1 MGISTV
7 VDLSGAQPL
16 ALVNDLLAS
25 NSGIQVDAA
34 SIQIQASGPGAV
46 NTYDAATGAGLGIG
60 AGVLLTSGAT
70 PGTTNSLTWFGSDN
84 SGSTGFNNG
93 DPAIDAVVNTVFQT
107 QSYDATTLAFAFN
120 VTDPAATSISFDLVF
135 GSEEYPEW
143 VDAFVDCAVVMVD
156 GVNYALF
163 NKDPLAPL
171 SVISPNLAAGYFQ
184 DNASGILPIE
194 YDGVSGLLRIVAP
207 LAAGS
212 GPHTISIGI
221 ADTGD
226 HILDSGLFIA
236 NMRAGTDPGSGVVSN
251 PGGGTAGNDTCTGS
265 SKDEYFDLQAGD
277 DVVYAGGG
285 ADIVVA
291 GTGNDKVYAGSGSD
305 ELKGDAGDDLLDGGS
320 DGGGSADLSIDTA
333 VYAAVHTACSATIAA
348 DGHWILNASAAGEG
362 IDDLIGIE
370 QIQFSDGLFQLDGNG
385 QFIAL
390 TLPPPPP
397 PPFNQAGAV
406 QITDG
411 AGVPVNGSAAVGVSL
426 SAQVSDPEG
435 CSGPITY
442 QWLLDGALLDG
453 ATAGSYQVQASQIG
467 HVLSV
472 AVSYNDD
479 QGHPESHSSQ
489 SLLVL
494 PDQGDLLLTL
504 MSVEGPP
511 SAGVNTPITTL
522 LLRAVELGET
532 PNMALQSLRAAL
544 GISDAI
550 GSLLS
555 TNAFAILQNP
565 QSTAAQQDA
574 ALALAKLEAQVA
586 ICCSLANDQSGAKL
600 TQVLLDRAANGQT
613 FDLASATDLG
623 TIPGLDAAAL
633 DVIVRR
639 NTNIQNAVQLLGG
652 GDAIENE
659 WLDFISNWDLTLSQL
674 PLSTLSHAINQG
686 PTGVPSA
693 DLPHLQAG
701 QSGYSLSEAQLIA
714 GLHDPDGDALTVSA
728 LTSDHGDWFIQ
739 AADGSWVLDLAAST
753 YDPTYIGP
761 LELSYSV
768 SDGHGHSLAVSQLL
782 VVDHANHTP
791 GGAVTLSVAAG
802 GAIAQYA
809 TLQAAN
815 SLTDLDQI
823 ATPITYA
830 WYAGTTLVAQGS
842 SLQLTQA
849 QVGQSIRL
857 EASYTDGFGTLETV
871 SSAET
876 GAVANV
882 EDAPT
887 GGVSVTA
894 GSPPKTGDTVSATN
908 TVADLDGIP
917 LSGAAA
923 LHYQW
928 QSSADGLSWVD
939 VAGATSASLTL
950 DAALVGRMLRAQV
963 RYTDLFGT
971 VYGSTNAVTSAATAA
986 VIGAG
991 ITWTGTT
998 ANDTK
1003 SGTAWDDT
1011 LNGLGGADKLSGLA
1025 GNDWLDGGSGI
1036 DTLVGGA
1043 GNDTLVVD
1051 NASDLITEL
1060 AGEGMDTARASVT
1073 YSLLSKGANVEA
1085 LVLTGTGAINGTGNA
1100 LANTLLG
1107 NSGANLL
1114 DGGAA
1119 NDTLTGGLGVDTLVG
1134 GAGADLL
1141 TGGSGT
1147 SPDGVSDTFRLVALA
1162 DSLLAGFDRITDLKI
1177 APAGTAGADSID
1189 GPTAL
1194 SAAQVKDNVGTAAD
1208 LTQAAL
1214 QAVLTTT
1221 TFVASGAAT
1230 FTLGSGAS
1238 QRTFLA
1244 LNDKTAGYSSS
1255 TDAILE
1261 ITGYSG
1267 ALTDLA
1273 VI

>member
-143 VDAFVDCAVVMVD
+143 VDAFVDCAVVIVD

-532 PNMALQSLRAAL
+532 PNTALQKLRAAL
-544 GISDAI
+544 GISQAI
-550 GSLLS
+550 PSLLS
-555 TNAFAILQNP
+555 TNAFQILQDP
-565 QSTAAQQDA
+565 QSTATQYQS

-600 TQVLLDRAANGQT
+600 TQVLLERAAAGQT
-613 FDLASATDLG
+613 FDLASAADLAS
-623 TIPGLDAAAL
+623 IPGLDPAAQA
-633 DVIVRR
+633 VIAQR
-639 NTNIQNAVQLLGG
+639 NSNIQKAVALLGG

-659 WLDFISNWDLTLSQL
+659 WLDFISNWDLTLAEL
-674 PLSTLSHAINQG
+674 PLGILSHAINQA
-686 PTGVPSA
+686 PFGVPTAS
-693 DLPHLQAG
+693 LPHLLQG
-701 QSGYSLSEAQLIA
+701 QSVFSLSAVQLLE
-714 GLHDPDGDALTVSA
+714 GLQDPDGDALVVSA
-728 LTSDHGDWFIQ
+728 LTTDHGDWFGQ
-739 AADGSWVLDLAAST
+739 AADGSWLLDGTAPG
-753 YDPTYIGP
+753 YDPAYIGP

-768 SDGHGHSLAVSQLL
+768 SDGHGHSLAVSQML
-782 VVDHANHTP
+782 VVDHANQAP
-791 GGAVTLSVAAG
+791 EGGVMLSVQGGGAL
-802 GAIAQYA
+802 AQYA

-815 SLTDLDQI
+815 TLSDPDQI
-823 ATPITYA
+823 ASPITYA
-830 WYAGTTLVAQGS
+830 WYAGGMLLAEGDSLVLS
-842 SLQLTQA
+842 QA
-849 QVGQSIRL
+849 QVGQSIRV
-857 EASYTDGFGTLETV
+857 EACFTDGYGTQERV
-871 SSAET
+871 SSAAT
-876 GAVANV
+876 GLVANID
-882 EDAPT
+882 DAPT
-887 GGVSVTA
+887 GGVSVMA
-894 GSPPKTGDTVSATN
+894 GSPPKLGDTLSATQD
-908 TVADLDGIP
+908 VADLDGIP
-917 LSGAAA
+917 LSGPGV
-923 LHYQW
+923 LTLQW
-928 QSSADGLSWVD
+928 QSAADGVHWVD
-939 VAGATSASLTL
+939 VAGASGPNLL
-950 DAALVGRMLRAQV
+950 IGEPLVGQQLRAQA
-963 RYTDLFGT
+963 RYSDLFGT
-971 VYGSTNAVTSAATAA
+971 ATAVSSAATAA
-986 VIGAG
+986 VVGAG
-991 ITWTGTT
+991 LAWTGTK
-998 ANDTK
+998 ANDSKT
-1003 SGTAWDDT
+1003 GTAWNDS
-1011 LNGLGGADKLSGLA
+1011 LSGAAGADWLSGLA
-1025 GNDWLDGGSGI
+1025 GDDWLDGGAGI
-1036 DTLVGGA
+1036 DTLVGGL
-1043 GNDTLVVD
+1043 GDDLYGVD
-1051 NASDLITEL
+1051 NANDLITEL
-1060 AGEGMDTARASVT
+1060 AAEGTDTVQSTVT
-1073 YSLLSKGANVEA
+1073 YSLLAKAAQVER
-1085 LVLTGTGAINGTGNA
+1085 LVLLGSGAINGTGNA
-1100 LANTLLG
+1100 LANTLVG
-1107 NSGANLL
+1107 NSGANIL

-1119 NDTLTGGLGVDTLVG
+1119 ADTLTGA
-1134 GAGADLL
+1134 AGAD
-1141 TGGSGT
+1141 
-1147 SPDGVSDTFRLVALA
+1147 TFRVSSLA
-1162 DSLLAGFDRITDLKI
+1162 GSLLSGFDVITDLVI
-1177 APAGTAGADSID
+1177 GTDRID
-1189 GPTAL
+1189 GPTAVT
-1194 SAAQVKDNVGTAAD
+1194 AANLKDNVGVVSS
-1208 LTQAAL
+1208 LTQAGI
-1214 QAVLTTT
+1214 QAVLTPT
-1221 TFVASGAAT
+1221 TFLKGGAAT
-1230 FTLGSGAS
+1230 FTHGLGPST
-1238 QRTFLA
+1238 RTFLA
-1244 LNDKTAGYSSS
+1244 LNDSTAGFDA
-1255 TDAILE
+1255 TKDAILE

-1267 ALTDLA
+1267 SLLNLA